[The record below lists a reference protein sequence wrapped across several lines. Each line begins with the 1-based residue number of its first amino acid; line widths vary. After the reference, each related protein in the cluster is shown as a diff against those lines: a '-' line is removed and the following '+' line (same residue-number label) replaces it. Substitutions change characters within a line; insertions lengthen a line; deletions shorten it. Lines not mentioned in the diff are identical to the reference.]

1 MCMRSFWVAHKQVFK
16 PFIEIDQGLIQKTA
30 LAVFFFARMDLKV
43 LTLLGRRH
51 YITNQ
56 RVIKRV

>member
-30 LAVFFFARMDLKV
+30 LAVFF
-43 LTLLGRRH
+43 LLAW
-51 YITNQ
+51 T
-56 RVIKRV
+56 